1 LFKSKQ
7 RTAAAWAKGLMLGK
21 AVGAKDE
28 RQRIIGELEANYLF
42 ALESLNKEWSLHEM
56 ERAEILVQLIKS
68 LRGQKDE

>member
-1 LFKSKQ
+1 MFRSRQ

-28 RQRIIGELEANYLF
+28 RQRIISELEANYLF
-42 ALESLNKEWSLHEM
+42 ALESLNNEWNLQEM

-68 LRGQKDE
+68 LRGQKDD

>member
-28 RQRIIGELEANYLF
+28 RQRIIAMLETEYLSL
-42 ALESLNKEWSLHEM
+42 LESIGREWHLQE
-56 ERAEILVQLIKS
+56 AEKADILVELIKS
-68 LRGQKDE
+68 LRGQKDD

>member
-1 LFKSKQ
+1 LFKSRQ

-28 RQRIIGELEANYLF
+28 RQRIISELEANYLL
-42 ALESLNKEWSLHEM
+42 ALESLNKEWNLQEM

-68 LRGQKDE
+68 LRGQKDD